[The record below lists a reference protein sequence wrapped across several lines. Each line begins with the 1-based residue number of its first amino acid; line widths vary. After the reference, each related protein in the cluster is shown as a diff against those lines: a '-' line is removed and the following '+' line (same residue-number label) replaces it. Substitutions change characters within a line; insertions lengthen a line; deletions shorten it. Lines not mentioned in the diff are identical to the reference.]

1 MPALPSPQNNTSA
14 SSVATLKSGSSFSSY
29 SSTSTS
35 SSSSTALQPSDLMDQ
50 LKNSPETRFHAA
62 WLFLRF
68 FYLTMSPDRNSGPR
82 NNARNISR
90 QSSLNSNT
98 SASTNQEGRDLII
111 WDIAIACLALSV
123 KVIVFLAL
131 FRMLIKVMGLSSF
144 SAIFCILYFLCT
156 HVNILRWPLDV
167 YLTRIW
173 RYRPSRLSLSFSL

>member
-1 MPALPSPQNNTSA
+1 MPALPTSKNNTSA
-14 SSVATLKSGSSFSSY
+14 SSVASLASGSSFSSC

-35 SSSSTALQPSDLMDQ
+35 SSTLMDRQPLDLMDQ

-68 FYLTMSPDRNSGPR
+68 FYLTMSPDRHMGPR
-82 NNARNISR
+82 NDARELSR

-123 KVIVFLAL
+123 KVIVFL
-131 FRMLIKVMGLSSF
+131 MLCLLLIRVMGLSSS
-144 SAIFCILYFLCT
+144 SAIFCILYFPCMR
-156 HVNILRWPLDV
+156 VNILR
-167 YLTRIW
+167 
-173 RYRPSRLSLSFSL
+173 

>member
-1 MPALPSPQNNTSA
+1 MPALPPPKTNASA
-14 SSVATLKSGSSFSSY
+14 SSVASQTSTSSFSSY

-35 SSSSTALQPSDLMDQ
+35 SSTSIDRQPSDLMDQ

-68 FYLTMSPDRNSGPR
+68 FYLTMSPDRYMGPR

-90 QSSLNSNT
+90 QSSLNSNS
-98 SASTNQEGRDLII
+98 SASTDREGRDLII

-131 FRMLIKVMGLSSF
+131 
-144 SAIFCILYFLCT
+144 
-156 HVNILRWPLDV
+156 
-167 YLTRIW
+167 YLVAD
-173 RYRPSRLSLSFSL
+173 

>member
-1 MPALPSPQNNTSA
+1 MPTLPPPKNNTST
-14 SSVATLKSGSSFSSY
+14 SSVASLTSGSSFSSY

-35 SSSSTALQPSDLMDQ
+35 SNTSMDRQPSDLTDQ

-68 FYLTMSPDRNSGPR
+68 FYLTMSPDRNTGPW
-82 NNARNISR
+82 NNARNLSR

-123 KVIVFLAL
+123 KVTLVFLAL
-131 FRMLIKVMGLSSF
+131 CLLLIRVVGLSSSF
-144 SAIFCILYFLCT
+144 AIFCILYFPCMR
-156 HVNILRWPLDV
+156 VNILH
-167 YLTRIW
+167 
-173 RYRPSRLSLSFSL
+173 

>member
-1 MPALPSPQNNTSA
+1 MPALQPPGNSTSA
-14 SSVATLKSGSSFSSY
+14 SSVASLTSGSSFSSY

-35 SSSSTALQPSDLMDQ
+35 SSTSMDRQPLDLMDQ

-68 FYLTMSPDRNSGPR
+68 LYLTMSPDRNTGSR

-123 KVIVFLAL
+123 KVIVFL
-131 FRMLIKVMGLSSF
+131 V
-144 SAIFCILYFLCT
+144 CYVCC
-156 HVNILRWPLDV
+156 
-167 YLTRIW
+167 
-173 RYRPSRLSLSFSL
+173 

>member
-1 MPALPSPQNNTSA
+1 MPSLPPPKNNASA
-14 SSVATLKSGSSFSSY
+14 SSVASLTSSSSFSSY

-35 SSSSTALQPSDLMDQ
+35 SSTSMDRQPLDLIDQ

-68 FYLTMSPDRNSGPR
+68 FYLTMSPDRNTG

-90 QSSLNSNT
+90 QSSMNSNT
-98 SASTNQEGRDLII
+98 SGSTNQEGRDLII

-131 FRMLIKVMGLSSF
+131 CLLLIRVTTLSSS
-144 SAIFCILYFLCT
+144 SAIFCTLYFPCT
-156 HVNILRWPLDV
+156 RVNILRWPLSV

-173 RYRPSRLSLSFSL
+173 RYRPS